1 MQFFT
6 RLGSYVSLLCSF
18 IFAACSG
25 SNKTEQKAPTPEV
38 SVIQARITNLALS
51 DRLTGRLE
59 PMRKAEIR
67 ARTPGIVK
75 KRYFEEGS
83 YVKQGVPLF
92 LIDDQ
97 PEKAQVAQAKA
108 NYQKAASAFH
118 KIAPLMTSGA
128 VSKADYDN
136 ALTTMQA
143 AKATLNAA
151 QVNLD
156 YAHVRAPI
164 SGKIGKSYVTEGM
177 LVGQGTP
184 TLLAVIQQENP
195 LKIDIHQSAEDFAKL
210 QNYVTLS
217 GHHVKGLTFNV
228 HLQDGRLYPH
238 PGQILFADASI
249 DESSGQVLLKGEIPN
264 PDHQLL
270 PGLFVNLD
278 ITVGTVPNVYKIPS
292 EAVTMNETGGTVIV
306 VHSDGTYLKRQI
318 NIIKQDPSYIY
329 SSKGLKEGDLILVEG
344 KMKLLVQPP
353 KVNYNVVDPDS
364 VTTPPKPGDEKNASL

>member
-1 MQFFT
+1 
-6 RLGSYVSLLCSF
+6 
-18 IFAACSG
+18 
-25 SNKTEQKAPTPEV
+25 
-38 SVIQARITNLALS
+38 
-51 DRLTGRLE
+51 
-59 PMRKAEIR
+59 
-67 ARTPGIVK
+67 
-75 KRYFEEGS
+75 
-83 YVKQGVPLF
+83 
-92 LIDDQ
+92 
-97 PEKAQVAQAKA
+97 
-108 NYQKAASAFH
+108 
-118 KIAPLMTSGA
+118 
-128 VSKADYDN
+128 
-136 ALTTMQA
+136 MQA

-238 PGQILFADASI
+238 PGHILFADASI